1 MAQPLAFQIFHWQ
14 QHLQNPPAK
23 GDNDTVSEV
32 AVKFNSPVVC
42 LEEFDHKIAQAIV
55 LFVFFHDC
63 IGRKTEGRG
72 RLMRVQMVIRTAG
85 NLLCHQ

>member
-14 QHLQNPPAK
+14 QHLQNP
-23 GDNDTVSEV
+23 VSEV

-42 LEEFDHKIAQAIV
+42 LEEIYHKIAQAIA
-55 LFVFFHDC
+55 LFFFFHDC

-72 RLMRVQMVIRTAG
+72 RVMRVQMVICTAG

>member
-42 LEEFDHKIAQAIV
+42 LEEFYQKIAQAIV
-55 LFVFFHDC
+55 LFVFFM
-63 IGRKTEGRG
+63 IVLAR
-72 RLMRVQMVIRTAG
+72 
-85 NLLCHQ
+85 N